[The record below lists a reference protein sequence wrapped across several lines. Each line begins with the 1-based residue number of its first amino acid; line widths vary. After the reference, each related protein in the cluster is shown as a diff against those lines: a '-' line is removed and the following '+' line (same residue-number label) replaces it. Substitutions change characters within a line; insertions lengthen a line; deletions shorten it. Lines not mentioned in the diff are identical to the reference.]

1 MQFERR
7 LDRRLIFFIIAAGI
21 LSFTGVVIE
30 TAMNVTFPSL
40 MKEFGI
46 STSLVQWITTGY
58 LLVLAVVIPTSGY
71 LKERFPMKGLF
82 LTAAGLFILGTLLGA
97 WSPDFLLLLLGR
109 LLQGAGTGIVLPLMF
124 NIIMEQAPLNRL
136 GVMVGAGM
144 LVCALAPA
152 VGPSIG
158 GYIVSL
164 FGWRMIFWA
173 VLPLLLISFMAGGL
187 SVRQSSEIR
196 IRPFDTGGLL
206 YLAISFTCLL
216 LGLTDLGKGK
226 ITVMAAI
233 LFAGFLL
240 ALFLFRNHEIR
251 CMERGG
257 RPLLNIRAFGNRP
270 FVLGALGLSLLQFIC
285 LALGF
290 LIPNFSQIVTGENA
304 FAAGCIL
311 LPGCVLGALFAPVSG
326 RIYDRFGAKKTV
338 LLGSVFLIFSLVLF
352 NSTLSFASTGVLM
365 GCYLFFAAGQGLSV
379 GNILTYSLSVLDKSM
394 KPDGNAICNT
404 LQQLSGA
411 VGTAVAAALVSA
423 AQLALPSDFVH
434 ATASGTAE
442 AFLLLLVLGALQ
454 FAALFSSFRKEE
466 RGERRETVE
475 ERR

>member
-7 LDRRLIFFIIAAGI
+7 LDGKLIFSIIAAGI

-40 MKEFGI
+40 MKEFSV

-58 LLVLAVVIPTSGY
+58 LLVLAVVIPLSGY
-71 LKERFPMKGLF
+71 LKERFPLKKLF

-109 LLQGAGTGIVLPLMF
+109 LLQGAGTGIALPLMF
-124 NIIMEQAPLNRL
+124 NIIMEQAPLDRL

-173 VLPLLLISFMAGGL
+173 VLPLLLISFVLGGL
-187 SVRQSSEIR
+187 SVRQSSDIR
-196 IRPFDTGGLL
+196 IRPFDAGGLL

-216 LGLTDLGKGK
+216 MGCTELGHGKLTL
-226 ITVMAAI
+226 MAAV

-240 ALFLFRNHEIR
+240 ALLLFR
-251 CMERGG
+251 ERERKLIEKGE
-257 RPLLNIRAFGNRP
+257 RPLLNIRALGNRP

-290 LIPNFSQIVTGENA
+290 LIPNFSQSVTGENA

-311 LPGCVLGALFAPVSG
+311 LPGCILGALFAPISG
-326 RIYDRFGAKKTV
+326 RIYDRFGAKRPV
-338 LLGSVFLIFSLVLF
+338 LLGSAFLIFSLVLF
-352 NSTLSFASTGVLM
+352 NSTLSSASTWVLTV
-365 GCYLFFAAGQGLSV
+365 CYLFFAAGQGLSV
-379 GNILTYSLSVLDKSM
+379 GNILTYSLSVLNQSM

-404 LQQLSGA
+404 AQQLSGA
-411 VGTAVAAALVSA
+411 VGTAVAAAIVSA
-423 AQLALPSDFVH
+423 AQTAHPEGFAG
-434 ATASGTAE
+434 ATAEGTAE
-442 AFLLLLVLGALQ
+442 AFLVLLILGVLQ
-454 FAALFSSFRKEE
+454 FLSLFSSFRKEK
-466 RGERRETVE
+466 RVERRETIGD
-475 ERR
+475 RR

>member
-7 LDRRLIFFIIAAGI
+7 LDRRLIFSIIAAGI

-97 WSPDFLLLLLGR
+97 WSPDFRILLLGR
-109 LLQGAGTGIVLPLMF
+109 LLQGAGTGIALPLMF

-226 ITVMAAI
+226 S
-233 LFAGFLL
+233 
-240 ALFLFRNHEIR
+240 R
-251 CMERGG
+251 
-257 RPLLNIRAFGNRP
+257 
-270 FVLGALGLSLLQFIC
+270 
-285 LALGF
+285 
-290 LIPNFSQIVTGENA
+290 
-304 FAAGCIL
+304 
-311 LPGCVLGALFAPVSG
+311 
-326 RIYDRFGAKKTV
+326 
-338 LLGSVFLIFSLVLF
+338 
-352 NSTLSFASTGVLM
+352 
-365 GCYLFFAAGQGLSV
+365 
-379 GNILTYSLSVLDKSM
+379 
-394 KPDGNAICNT
+394 
-404 LQQLSGA
+404 
-411 VGTAVAAALVSA
+411 
-423 AQLALPSDFVH
+423 
-434 ATASGTAE
+434 
-442 AFLLLLVLGALQ
+442 
-454 FAALFSSFRKEE
+454 
-466 RGERRETVE
+466 
-475 ERR
+475 